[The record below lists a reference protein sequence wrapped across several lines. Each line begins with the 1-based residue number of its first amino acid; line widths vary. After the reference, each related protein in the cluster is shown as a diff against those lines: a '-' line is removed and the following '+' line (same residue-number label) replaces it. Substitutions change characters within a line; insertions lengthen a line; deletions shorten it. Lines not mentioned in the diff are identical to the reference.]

1 MVNYPFLN
9 LLKNFVF
16 LTSLFIVACTNQLI
30 PNEKACIPIKN
41 IHFTPAQFLLKD
53 ICVYGKVISIGKYNT
68 YLEVKDHTG
77 ILVANLANIVKD
89 IPNYVN
95 KNIFINGK
103 VQIGQM
109 GIPYIVADEYHVK

>member
-1 MVNYPFLN
+1 MLKYILFLAS
-9 LLKNFVF
+9 LL
-16 LTSLFIVACTNQLI
+16 LVACTNQLV

-41 IHFTPAQFLLKD
+41 IHFTPAQFLSKN
-53 ICVYGKVISIGKYNT
+53 ICVYGKVISIGKFNT
-68 YLEVKDHTG
+68 YLEVKDQTG

-103 VQIGQM
+103 IQIGQM